1 MDNKL
6 ILIAKDYLIKVEQ
19 AKNIMIKGL
28 RLRNFKG
35 LLKLREY
42 MPQGVFYY
50 RHMENHF
57 MFHGV
62 GCQFFNKYLSNR
74 LSAQK
79 EQEIID
85 IDMEL
90 SGINL
95 WMLYKFVLRYYPE
108 LKDEF
113 TVNRIKEEFL
123 IGIKEK
129 IVVQKEAV
137 YYFHYKYRNK
147 ISVLASDPAKKM
159 RR

>member
-28 RLRNFKG
+28 RLGNFNG

-50 RHMENHF
+50 RHMKNNF
-57 MFHGV
+57 IFHGV
-62 GCQFFNKYLSNR
+62 GCRFFNEYLSGI
-74 LSAQK
+74 LSPQK
-79 EQEIID
+79 QQEIID

-108 LKDEF
+108 LRDEF
-113 TVNRIKEEFL
+113 TENRIKEEFL

-129 IVVQKEAV
+129 IVVQKGTV
-137 YYFHYKYRNK
+137 YYF
-147 ISVLASDPAKKM
+147 L
-159 RR
+159 